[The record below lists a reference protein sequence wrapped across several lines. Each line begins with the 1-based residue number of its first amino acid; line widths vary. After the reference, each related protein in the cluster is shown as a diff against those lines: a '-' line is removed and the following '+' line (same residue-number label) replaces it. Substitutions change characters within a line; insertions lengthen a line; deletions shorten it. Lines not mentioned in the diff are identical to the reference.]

1 MQTILIS
8 IYLILIFFIVLLITK
23 LHHSKEGKIKIF
35 EARLN
40 HDELLSY
47 AENLSQNHTLSKKAG
62 NIDHLMRHLD
72 GNYRY
77 INATYKMLSTTL
89 VRRSVLAVEWL
100 LDNFYLIEQQYKETK
115 QNMNRKLYRELP
127 ILNEGNFKGY
137 PRIYAVIVELLSH
150 NDSSVDKEIL
160 IQFLNSYQ
168 SYATLKN
175 AEIWA
180 IPVILEIALIEI
192 IRLQCELIRESMEEF
207 ERAER
212 ILKSP
217 DGVQEALSKYI
228 KEGPSTSLFEHLL
241 MLIKRDNSDYPEV
254 IATID
259 EKLESINMTAEKMI
273 RAEYLKQ
280 TSRQM
285 TMGNAVTSMR
295 NADSIDYNDV
305 FENVSAVEKIL
316 LKDTFYDIMT
326 DESKHYYRQ
335 KIEELS
341 KKYHISE
348 LEVTKRAFALSQK
361 EDKHI
366 GYFLIAH
373 PLDFP
378 DEKETNRKFYY
389 FINIGATLAISIAI
403 SLLMP
408 GIGLAFAAFL
418 LSFVPVSEII
428 RKVSDYVVIKCSRTA
443 VLPKLELG
451 DGEEHPCFIVIST
464 LVPDDKRV
472 LELLDQ
478 LEQQYL
484 RNRQKRFYFG
494 ILGDLKDGEAEY
506 SEKDDDIK
514 KLAQEKIEELN
525 QKYGNKF
532 FFFLRKRVFANGK
545 WSGWERKRGAI
556 EEFVNLLGHD
566 PHTSF
571 DFCAGNFGSLPEIEY
586 VITLDADTILPR
598 DAANTMVG
606 AMVHPLNLPEI
617 SDGIVRRG
625 YALLQPRVGISL
637 ESANGS
643 VFSRIFAGQ
652 GGIDPYSGA
661 VSDVYQDLFGEGIFT
676 GKGIF
681 DVSVYRSVLSGKIPD
696 NRVLSHD
703 LLEGSFLRTGLLS
716 DVEVIDSYPTTYIAW
731 FERLHRWIRGDW
743 QLLPYLGKNI
753 VDKNGCKMKN
763 PLTFHAKWKI
773 LDNLRRSLISPIL
786 AVLLFLSFNLFS
798 GQFWLWM
805 TLIAL
810 TLAAP
815 LLLSSFDSLI
825 LRNYRFYG
833 QKLHATIYYG
843 IKGTFYQM
851 FYMITFL
858 AHQAWFSFDAIIR
871 TIYRLFISKKNLLS
885 WVTAADV
892 EKRLK
897 NTFYGSVL
905 KTWQS
910 GLYGI
915 LLFLC
920 AWEYRLTAA
929 ALGVLFLSMTWLSY
943 WISKPVQNRAVFDAE
958 DILYIRKT
966 ARKIWR
972 FFDDFCSE
980 FDHYLPPDNYQEY
993 PPNGVAH
1000 RTSPTNI
1007 GIYLAAC
1014 LCAYDLGYI
1023 SRKKLLSKIELT
1035 VTTIEQLEKWNGHL
1049 YNWYNTKNLHI
1060 LRPRYISTVD
1070 SGNFVGYLITV
1081 CEGLK
1086 SLAQP
1091 DYSSYLS
1098 GLLDTIRIEKEEL
1111 SGLFD
1116 KMPERV
1122 SREEFIQFLDE
1133 NEKVLSEYPLCSA
1146 MIQDFRQELSDTE
1159 IDCSNLIKRIEKLI
1173 DDTSFSVL
1181 YDEKRKL
1188 FSIGFNMEEER
1199 LTRSYYDLL
1208 ASECRQTSY
1217 IAIAKGQVEGKHW
1230 SMLSR
1235 SLTEVDQY
1243 RGLVSWTGTMFEYLM
1258 PLLLMKNYENTLL
1271 DETYQFVLY
1280 CQKRYGKK
1288 REVPWGTSESGFF
1301 AFDIQLNYQYKAF
1314 GVPELGLKRGLS
1326 SDMVV
1331 APYASLMASMLDV
1344 KAAVRNLREIE
1355 SLGGMGVYGFYEAI
1369 DFTPSRM
1376 LEFENRGIVKSFM
1389 SHHQGMALLAVNNV
1403 VNGNIM
1409 QKRFSQ
1415 NMEMKSNEIILKERV
1430 PVKVILTKEN
1440 KEKIHPLKEKRP
1452 IPVETVRDR
1461 SGFSEPMVHLLS
1473 NGEYCILLNEKG
1485 QLWSKV
1491 NGNMISRYREDS
1503 ALIPYGN
1510 FVYIKRE
1517 KDEKPFS
1524 NTLAPTFRKPDSYRT
1539 IFSASKAEYI
1549 RRDGS
1554 LETQT
1559 SICTA
1564 TEDNAEIKT
1573 IKIINHGTEEEVI
1586 DLTSYFEVV
1595 LAKQEQ
1601 DLAHPAFS
1609 NLFIKTEYN
1618 DEKRTLLAFRRKRD
1632 STDPDIV
1639 AFHTVF
1645 TENEMVGG
1653 ISYETDRSK
1662 FLGRG
1667 NTPKNPNM
1675 LPLSNTTGAILD
1687 PIMSIRIKLR
1697 ISGHE
1702 SVNVC
1707 FITGTAET
1715 QQEALYT
1722 AEKYQNAAAVR
1733 RAFELSFTRSQV
1745 EAGYLSLSEKEMQ
1758 LILELGNSL
1767 LLNRPAKEK
1776 YQEIVTMN
1784 QGSQEDLW
1792 GFGISGDFPFLLC
1805 LVKDVADTTGLQKII
1820 EAHEYY
1826 RMRGFV
1832 FDLVIL
1838 NMGEGSYERPSAQVI
1853 NELIASSHL
1862 RNMQNVNGGVFCIEG
1877 YQKEITELSCLYAY
1891 AASIID
1897 CSIELSSQMKIEKP
1911 ALQEQIESK
1920 SAPEY
1925 PDIPLNIPGGENGFG
1940 RFIEDGY
1947 QIILQNNNTPA
1958 PWVNVCANPSFG
1970 FVVSE
1975 RGSMYSYYYNS
1986 REYKLTPW
1994 NNDFVSDSG
2003 GEFIVVRDNETGKL
2017 NSITKYPLSDNGVYI
2032 AEHKFG
2038 YSEFIHNFDGL
2049 EGKVTVFADVKLPLK
2064 YTTVTLS
2071 NQTNTERPVSVISYI
2086 KPVLS
2091 WIGKPGTVQ
2100 AEQNENLLLLTNRF
2114 RAKWKKHTIFVM
2126 LPENTTFTTKDDE
2139 FFDSQG
2145 QMSLQQKSFSNSI
2158 GPASCTALMTDLIIP
2173 AGQTKEV
2180 TFVMGAYNNET
2191 VKKIRHFNVQE
2202 ELDQVIRFWKDIFR
2216 IHIQSPDQ
2224 TLDRFAKKWLLY
2236 QVISCR
2242 LFARSAFYQ
2251 SGGAYGFRD
2260 QLQDVLSLLQIKPEL
2275 TRKQI
2280 LLHSR
2285 HQFLQGDV
2293 QHWWHP
2299 DGNEVSSGV
2308 RTRFSDDLLWL
2319 VYVTSCYVETTED
2332 YSILQETTTYIED
2345 DPLPE
2350 GKDEQYRTPKLSD
2363 VSETIYQHC
2372 IRAVEHALQLG
2383 EHGLLLMGSGD
2394 WNDGMNT
2401 VGNQGKGESVWL
2413 TFFMIEILNKFIPIC
2428 EYQRD
2433 SEHADK
2439 YKAMRQALLQ
2449 AADDNA
2455 WDGNWYRRAY
2465 FDDGTPLGS
2474 IENEECKID
2483 SISQSWAVI
2492 SNRSQDTWKR
2502 ERLERA
2508 MDSLEKYL
2516 VDYEL
2521 GIIKLLTPPF
2531 ENGREEP
2538 GYIKAY
2544 VAGVRENGGQYT
2556 HAAVWAV
2563 LAFLRMGQ
2571 KEKAYQ
2577 LLTMIN
2583 PANHSNTYTECMRY
2597 KTEPYVMAADVYSV
2611 YPQEGRGGWTWY
2623 TGAAGWYYKV
2633 LIEEFYGIRKK
2644 GDRLF
2649 IKPCIPQAWEGFK
2662 MDYQYMDTF
2671 YHITVVNKDKTESVQ
2686 KLKIDG
2692 GVADS
2697 SEGIQLQNDK
2707 RQHQVE
2713 IVI

>member
-1 MQTILIS
+1 MQTVLLS
-8 IYLILIFFIVLLITK
+8 IYLILIFFIILLYRK
-23 LHHSKEGKIKIF
+23 LHRTKEGKIKIF

-47 AENLSQNHTLSKKAG
+47 AEHLSQNHTLSKKAG

-77 INATYKMLSTTL
+77 INATYKALSTSE
-89 VRRSVLAVEWL
+89 VQRSVPAAEWL

-115 QNMNRKLYRELP
+115 QNINRKFYRELP
-127 ILNEGNFKGY
+127 ILDEGNFGGY

-150 NDSSVDKEIL
+150 NDSSADKNIL
-160 IQFLNSYQ
+160 IEFLNSYQ

-192 IRLQCELIRESMEEF
+192 IRRQCELIRESMEEF
-207 ERAER
+207 GLAEE

-217 DGVQEALSKYI
+217 DGVEEALSKYI

-241 MLIKRDNSDYPEV
+241 MLMKRDNSDYPEV
-254 IATID
+254 ISAID

-295 NADSIDYNDV
+295 NVDSIDYDEV

-316 LKDTFYDIMT
+316 MQDSAYGKMT

-335 KIEELS
+335 KIENLS
-341 KKYHISE
+341 KRYHFSE
-348 LEVTKRAFALSQK
+348 LEVTKRAYALSQK
-361 EDKHI
+361 EEKHI
-366 GYFLIAH
+366 GYYLITH
-373 PLDFP
+373 PLNLSDAG
-378 DEKETNRKFYY
+378 ETNKRFYY
-389 FINIGATLAISIAI
+389 FINIGATIAISIAI
-403 SLLMP
+403 ALLMP
-408 GIGLAFAAFL
+408 GFGSAAAAFL
-418 LSFVPVSEII
+418 LSLIPVSEIV
-428 RKVSDYVVIKCSRTA
+428 RKVTDYIVMKCSRA
-443 VLPKLELG
+443 VVLPKIELD
-451 DGEEHPCFIVIST
+451 DGEEHPAFVVIST
-464 LVPDDKRV
+464 LVPDEKRV

-478 LEQQYL
+478 LEQQFL

-494 ILGDLKDGEAEY
+494 ILGDLKDGNEEF
-506 SEKDDDIK
+506 SKDDAAIK
-514 KLAQEKIEELN
+514 NLAKTKIDELN
-525 QKYGNKF
+525 QKYGNRF

-556 EEFVNLLGHD
+556 EEFVNLLGKD
-566 PHTSF
+566 EQTSF
-571 DFCAGNFGSLPEIEY
+571 DFCAGDMDSLPEIEY
-586 VITLDADTILPR
+586 IITLDADTVLPR
-598 DAANTMVG
+598 GAANTMVG
-606 AMVHPLNLPEI
+606 AMVHPLNRPAI
-617 SDGIVRRG
+617 SGGIVKSG

-681 DVSVYRSVLSGKIPD
+681 DVSAYRSVLSGKIPD

-703 LLEGSFLRTGLLS
+703 LLEGSFLRAGLLS

-731 FERLHRWIRGDW
+731 FERMHRWIRGDW
-743 QLLPYLGKNI
+743 QLLPYFGKKI
-753 VDKNGCKMKN
+753 TDKNGNRIEN

-773 LDNLRRSLISPIL
+773 LDNLRRSLISPVL
-786 AVLLFLSFNLFS
+786 AVILFLSFNLLS
-798 GQFWLWM
+798 GHFWLWM
-805 TLIAL
+805 ILLFL
-810 TLAAP
+810 TLASP

-843 IKGTFYQM
+843 LKGALYQL
-851 FYMITFL
+851 FYMILFL
-858 AHQAWFSFDAIIR
+858 AHQAWFSLDAIVR
-871 TIYRLFISKKNLLS
+871 TLYRLTISKKNLLS

-897 NTFYGSVL
+897 NTLQGSLL

-910 GLYGI
+910 GVYGI

-920 AWEYRLTAA
+920 ASQYRIIAA
-929 ALGVLFLSMTWLSY
+929 VFGILFVSMSWISFV
-943 WISKPVQNRAVFDAE
+943 ISKPIRHHQKSDIE
-958 DILYIRKT
+958 DIIYIRKT

-972 FFDDFCSE
+972 FFDDFCGE

-993 PPNGVAH
+993 PPNGIAH

-1007 GIYLAAC
+1007 GIYLASC
-1014 LCAYDLGYI
+1014 FCAYDMGYI
-1023 SRKKLLSKIELT
+1023 SRKRLIEKIDLT
-1035 VTTIEQLEKWNGHL
+1035 ITTIEQMEKWNGHL
-1049 YNWYNTKNLHI
+1049 YNWYNTKNLHT

-1081 CEGLK
+1081 SEGLK
-1086 SLAQP
+1086 SLSKP
-1091 DYSSYLS
+1091 DYTKYLH
-1098 GLLDTIRIEKEEL
+1098 GLLDTVRIEREEL
-1111 SGLFD
+1111 EGLFD
-1116 KMPERV
+1116 ELPEMV
-1122 SREEFIQFLDE
+1122 TGQEFQEFIHKHAQA
-1133 NEKVLSEYPLCSA
+1133 LSELPLCRA
-1146 MIQDFRQELSDTE
+1146 MIEDFQEELADAAVDPAGL
-1159 IDCSNLIKRIEKLI
+1159 IDRIEKLI
-1173 DDTSFSVL
+1173 DDTSFGVL
-1181 YDEKRKL
+1181 YDDKRKL
-1188 FSIGFNMEEER
+1188 FSIGYNMEEER
-1199 LTRSYYDLL
+1199 LTKSYYDLL

-1217 IAIAKGQVEGKHW
+1217 IAIAKGEVEGKHW

-1258 PLLLMKNYENTLL
+1258 PLLIMKDYENTLL
-1271 DETYQFVLY
+1271 NETYQFVLY

-1331 APYASLMASMLDV
+1331 APYASLMALMLNV
-1344 KAAVRNLREIE
+1344 KSSVKNLKEIE
-1355 SLGGMGVYGFYEAI
+1355 SLGGMGIYGFYEAI

-1376 LEFENRGIVKSFM
+1376 LEYESRGIVKSFM
-1389 SHHQGMALLAVNNV
+1389 SHHQGMSLLAINNV
-1403 VNGNIM
+1403 VNDNIM

-1415 NMEMKSNEIILKERV
+1415 NVEMKSNEIILQERV

-1440 KEKIHPLKEKRP
+1440 KEKIQPLKEKRQQ
-1452 IPVETVRDR
+1452 PVEIVRDR
-1461 SGFSEPMVHLLS
+1461 SGFNEPMVHLLS
-1473 NGEYCILLNEKG
+1473 NGEYSILLNEKG

-1491 NGNMISRYREDS
+1491 NGNMINRYREDS
-1503 ALIPYGN
+1503 VLTPYGS

-1517 KDEKPFS
+1517 KEEMPFS
-1524 NTLAPTFRKPDSYRT
+1524 NTLAPTYRKPDSYRT

-1564 TEDNAEIKT
+1564 SEDNAEVKS
-1573 IKIINHGTEEEVI
+1573 IKIINHGEEEEIV
-1586 DLTSYFEVV
+1586 DLTSYLEVV

-1609 NLFIKTEYN
+1609 NLFVKTEYV
-1618 DEKRTLLAFRRKRD
+1618 DEKRTLLANRRKRNP
-1632 STDPDIV
+1632 SDPDLV

-1667 NTPKNPNM
+1667 NTPKNPNL
-1675 LPLSNTTGAILD
+1675 LPLSNTTGSVLD
-1687 PIMSIRIKLR
+1687 PIMSIRVKLR
-1697 ISGHE
+1697 IAGHE
-1702 SVNVC
+1702 SVTVHY
-1707 FITGTAET
+1707 ITGTAENR
-1715 QQEALYT
+1715 QEAIYT
-1722 AEKYQNAAAVR
+1722 AEKYQNTSAVR

-1745 EAGYLSLSEKEMQ
+1745 EAGYLSLSAKDMQAVLSLGSCLINPSEK
-1758 LILELGNSL
+1758 G
-1767 LLNRPAKEK
+1767 K
-1776 YQEIVTMN
+1776 YQDLIAQN

-1792 GFGISGDFPFLLC
+1792 GFGISGDLPFLLC
-1805 LVKDVADTTGLQKII
+1805 LVKDISDTAGLQKIMQ
-1820 EAHEYY
+1820 AHEYY

-1838 NMGEGSYERPSAQVI
+1838 NLSEGSYERPSSQVI

-1862 RNMQNVNGGVFCIEG
+1862 RNMQNVNGGVFCVEG
-1877 YQKEITELSCLYAY
+1877 YSREQAELSCLFAY
-1891 AASIID
+1891 SSCIID
-1897 CSIELSSQMKIEKP
+1897 CSAELSSQLKPEKP
-1911 ALQEQIESK
+1911 VLPEQLVPK
-1920 SAPEY
+1920 PAPDY
-1925 PDIPLNIPGGENGFG
+1925 PELPLNVPGGENGFG
-1940 RFIEDGY
+1940 RFLEDGY

-1958 PWVNVCANPSFG
+1958 PWVNVCANPEFG

-1975 RGSMYSYYYNS
+1975 RGSMYTYFYNS
-1986 REYKLTPW
+1986 REFKITPW

-2003 GEFIVVRDNETGKL
+2003 GEFFVIRDNETGKL
-2017 NSITKYPLSDNGVYI
+2017 NSITKYPISDDGLYA

-2038 YSEFIHNFDGL
+2038 YSEFAHHFDGL
-2049 EGKVTVFADVKLPLK
+2049 EGKMTVFADVELPVK
-2064 YTTVTLS
+2064 YTVITL
-2071 NQTNTERPVSVISYI
+2071 TNRMDFDRQISLISYI
-2086 KPVLS
+2086 EPVLS
-2091 WIGKPGTVQ
+2091 WIGRPGMVQ
-2100 AEQNENLLLLTNRF
+2100 ADRNEDVVLLSNKF
-2114 RAKWKKHTIFVM
+2114 RAKWKDRQIFAA
-2126 LPENTTFTTKDDE
+2126 LPENTTFTTKKSE
-2139 FFDSQG
+2139 FFDQFG
-2145 QMSLQQKSFSNSI
+2145 QMSLQQKYFSDSA
-2158 GPASCTALMTDLIIP
+2158 GTASCLAMMTDCVIP
-2173 AGQTKEV
+2173 AGETAEL
-2180 TFVMGAYNNET
+2180 TFIMGAYTKDTAAKQKQFDVHAELER
-2191 VKKIRHFNVQE
+2191 VKQFWNSIFKIKVHSPDRT
-2202 ELDQVIRFWKDIFR
+2202 LDIFVN
-2216 IHIQSPDQ
+2216 Q
-2224 TLDRFAKKWLLY
+2224 WLLY
-2236 QVISCR
+2236 QTISCR

-2251 SGGAYGFRD
+2251 SGGAFGFRD
-2260 QLQDVLSLLQIKPEL
+2260 QLQDVLALLQVKPEL
-2275 TRKQI
+2275 ARNQI

-2285 HQFLQGDV
+2285 HQFLEGDV

-2299 DGNEVSSGV
+2299 DGQDTNSGV

-2332 YSILQETTTYIED
+2332 FSILEETTPYIED
-2345 DPLPE
+2345 EPLPQGE
-2350 GKDEQYRTPKLSD
+2350 DERYRIPKVSS
-2363 VSETIYQHC
+2363 VSESIYQHC
-2372 IRAVEHALQLG
+2372 IRAAERALHFG

-2428 EYQRD
+2428 EHCKD
-2433 SEHADK
+2433 SVRAEQ
-2439 YKAMRQALLQ
+2439 YKEIRSKLIQ
-2449 AADDNA
+2449 AADENA

-2465 FDDGTPLGS
+2465 FDDGMPLGS

-2492 SNRSQDTWKR
+2492 SNRECDKQKQD
-2502 ERLERA
+2502 RLERA
-2508 MDSLEKYL
+2508 MDSLEQYL

-2563 LAFLRMGQ
+2563 LAYLKLGR

-2583 PANHSNTYTECMRY
+2583 PANHANTYTECMRY
-2597 KTEPYVMAADVYSV
+2597 KAEPYVMAADVYSV

-2623 TGAAGWYYKV
+2623 TGAAGWYFRV
-2633 LIEEFYGIRKK
+2633 LTEEFYGIKK
-2644 GDRLF
+2644 RGERLF
-2649 IKPCIPQAWEGFK
+2649 IQPCIPQSWDGFEI
-2662 MDYQYMDTF
+2662 DYRFLDTL
-2671 YHITVVNKDKTESVQ
+2671 YHIKVVNGEGEEI
-2686 KLKIDG
+2686 KLKVDNCSVPAMDG
-2692 GVADS
+2692 ILLV
-2697 SEGIQLQNDK
+2697 NDK
-2707 RQHQVE
+2707 QKHQIE
-2713 IVI
+2713 VIL